1 LLVAIFSVSGM
12 LLATAFLTYLITEG
26 NRKIMADISKLTA
39 AEQDLVAKTDALLA
53 FAATQNTLIAQL
65 QATIA
70 NGGIDPTTAA
80 ALQALADSMAAESAK
95 VTAFLPPPAP

>member
-1 LLVAIFSVSGM
+1 VTLIYALSGI

-53 FAATQNTLIAQL
+53 FATTQNTLIAQL

-95 VTAFLPPPAP
+95 VTAFLPPTAP